1 MKLHKIIFILIVFFK
16 TETLFSKNELFNVNN
31 IELVKNN
38 KISNEELADLAI
50 KKGFS
55 QLIERI
61 LLNEDRKK
69 LSNLEFSSIKKL
81 ASYYQMTYG
90 STENNNEEVIKFNV
104 AFDKDQL
111 HNLFFDKGILYSE
124 ISEKELYVLPILIK
138 DNEIFFFNKN
148 LIKIFIMKIGIK
160 LMKII

>member
-1 MKLHKIIFILIVFFK
+1 MKFYKLIFFILIVFFK

-69 LSNLEFSSIKKL
+69 LSNLDFSSIKKL
-81 ASYYQMTYG
+81 C
-90 STENNNEEVIKFNV
+90 
-104 AFDKDQL
+104 
-111 HNLFFDKGILYSE
+111 LFTI
-124 ISEKELYVLPILIK
+124 
-138 DNEIFFFNKN
+138 
-148 LIKIFIMKIGIK
+148 
-160 LMKII
+160 